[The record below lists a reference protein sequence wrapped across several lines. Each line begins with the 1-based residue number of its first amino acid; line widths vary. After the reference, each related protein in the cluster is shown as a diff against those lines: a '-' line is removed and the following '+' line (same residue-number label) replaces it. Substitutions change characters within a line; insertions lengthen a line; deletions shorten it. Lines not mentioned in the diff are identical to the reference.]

1 MKTRLITATATTVI
15 LTAGLFVAL
24 ACNTTAFAEM
34 LVLTDGQMDRVT
46 AGTLAENR
54 GDLFA
59 AHQDSEQSAI
69 ESVLVND
76 DVHSPNAVNV
86 IETAVNTAAQDNS
99 ENFVLLEDHVQEDAK
114 AVSMVNG
121 IGNKAAVGVNA
132 HAILDRGL
140 GGLPAQDVSSGSAAS
155 LPVLNQSNIIFQ
167 QR

>member
-1 MKTRLITATATTVI
+1 MRTRRFTTTTFI
-15 LTAGLFVAL
+15 IAAGLFLAL
-24 ACNTTAFAEM
+24 ASNTTAFAEM

-46 AGTLAENR
+46 AGTLADTR

-59 AHQDSEQSAI
+59 YQESGGTAI
-69 ESVLVND
+69 EPVIIND
-76 DVHSPNAVNV
+76 DVFSPNVVNV
-86 IETAVNTAAQDNS
+86 IETAVNTASQDNS
-99 ENFVLLEDHVQEDAK
+99 ENFVLLEDNVQEDAK

-140 GGLPAQDVSSGSAAS
+140 GDLPVLDVSSGSAAS